1 LIVVSKNIHKQNLT
15 SAYLVAHNYLS
26 KKENVFL
33 ANQRGE
39 GIGRKQNMDFRGV
52 VLPVV
57 GSIVLTKA
65 GR

>member
-1 LIVVSKNIHKQNLT
+1 LIVVSKIFTTKLT
-15 SAYLVAHNYLS
+15 SACPVAHNYLS

-39 GIGRKQNMDFRGV
+39 GIGRKQNMDLRGA

-57 GSIVLTKA
+57 GSSALTKA